1 MPRSDVEVAIIQPMV
16 ATLPAPLHIRGDPA
30 AIEALL
36 NVYRRALDRFDR
48 AVLDKAWQKA
58 AEEQDFW
65 MWPMPEALVKAAEHF
80 HNLAHPF
87 DPRES
92 DAWVERANDAAH
104 AYTKR
109 FMQTTTAAVR
119 SREGGYEA
127 ELKGYVREAA
137 WVQAQLIEGR
147 EGVGYSSHV
156 LFGPQPDRKEM
167 AEFFEKARAQANTGH
182 IRLYVPA
189 AKIGVWQAGVQADGR
204 GR

>member
-1 MPRSDVEVAIIQPMV
+1 MAHAGGPRQGSGAFPQS
-16 ATLPAPLHIRGDPA
+16 R
-30 AIEALL
+30 
-36 NVYRRALDRFDR
+36 
-48 AVLDKAWQKA
+48 
-58 AEEQDFW
+58 
-65 MWPMPEALVKAAEHF
+65 
-80 HNLAHPF
+80 HPF
-87 DPRES
+87 DPREA

-147 EGVGYSSHV
+147 EGIGYSSHV

-167 AEFFEKARAQANTGH
+167 AEFFEKARAQAATGH
-182 IRLYVPA
+182 IRVHVPA
-189 AKIGVWQAGVQADGR
+189 GKVEAWKGAGQAAGR